1 MAKRKYHLD
10 TQTAAV
16 LCVCLVCLAAVYVAS
31 EGEERAELLTM
42 IGALG
47 TTTAALVRPLLA
59 SRGEE

>member
-1 MAKRKYHLD
+1 MAKQGYRLD

-31 EGEERAELLTM
+31 EGEERAEFLALVGGL
-42 IGALG
+42 GAFV
-47 TTTAALVRPLLA
+47 AALVRPRLS